1 MHARDSMRAPSAARL
16 WTGRVLTTL
25 AAVFL
30 LLDAIFKFLHP
41 PQVLATFTQLGWPAE
56 LAVTLGVLQLICL
69 ILYLVPRTAILG
81 AVLLTGYLGGAI
93 ATNLRVGNPLFT
105 HILFPIYLSVFIWG
119 GLYLR
124 DTRVRTLIS

>member
-1 MHARDSMRAPSAARL
+1 M
-16 WTGRVLTTL
+16 LTTL
-25 AAVFL
+25 AALFL
-30 LLDAIFKFLHP
+30 LMDTIFKFLHP

-56 LAVTLGVLQLICL
+56 LSVTLGVIQLSCL
-69 ILYLVPRTAILG
+69 IVYLVPRTAIIG
-81 AVLLTGYLGGAI
+81 AILLTGYLGGAI
-93 ATNLRVGNPLFT
+93 ATNMRVGNPLFS